1 MEPKKTVYRGEV
13 KTNTGVTLVDFLFE
27 QTNLSKSLIKN
38 IAKNGGIW
46 IKKKGKGPL
55 NRIRRSK
62 SNLNR
67 YDYVELHF
75 DPNIPEVDTSACKP
89 IFETKGWGVWY
100 KPAGILSQGTKF
112 GDQASILRV
121 VEKIKTNTYLIQRLD
136 RETSGL
142 MIIAYSDKV
151 ARVFTKALQSKLIK
165 KFYQAEVLGI
175 LAEESGELNYQLE
188 EKEAKTKFKRN
199 SVNNETS
206 FVEVEI
212 ITGRY
217 HQIRKH
223 FDKFGHPVMGDPKY
237 GRRNKNDDGMKLVA
251 HKLELKDPISK
262 EDHLFELP
270 KELRLF

>member
-1 MEPKKTVYRGEV
+1 MEKKTVYRGEV
-13 KTNTGVTLVDFLFE
+13 KTNEGITLIDFLATE
-27 QTNLSKSLIKN
+27 TDLSKSLLKK

-62 SNLNR
+62 SLLNR
-67 YDYVELHF
+67 HDQIELHY
-75 DPNIPEVDTSACKP
+75 DPAIPEVDTSSCRA
-89 IFETKGWGVWY
+89 IYETKTWGVWY
-100 KPAGILSQGTKF
+100 KPPGVLSQGTKF

-121 VEKIKTNTYLIQRLD
+121 VQKVKPNAYLMQRLD

-142 MIIAYSDKV
+142 MIIAYTDKV
-151 ARVFTKALQSKLIK
+151 ARIFTKALQSKLIR
-165 KFYQAEVLGI
+165 KFYQAEILGN
-175 LAEESGELNYQLE
+175 LDEESGELNYELE
-188 EKEAKTKFKRN
+188 GKSAKTKFERV
-199 SVNNETS
+199 SHDDSTS
-206 FVEVEI
+206 KVEIEI

-223 FDKFGHPVMGDPKY
+223 FDKFGFPVMGDPKY
-237 GRRNKNDDGMKLVA
+237 GKGNKNKDGMKLVA

-270 KELRLF
+270 EELKLF